1 MPPNQNLGGRSAAA
15 FGDCGDGRMGQQRSP
30 PERSPCLG
38 RDAQAGMD
46 LPQLGLRQPGVQLD
60 LVDGG
65 HNPGGIDKDM
75 EVLGFEIA
83 DPIDRIRP

>member
-1 MPPNQNLGGRSAAA
+1 
-15 FGDCGDGRMGQQRSP
+15 
-30 PERSPCLG
+30 
-38 RDAQAGMD
+38 MD
-46 LPQLGLRQPGVQLD
+46 LPQRGLRQPGVQLD